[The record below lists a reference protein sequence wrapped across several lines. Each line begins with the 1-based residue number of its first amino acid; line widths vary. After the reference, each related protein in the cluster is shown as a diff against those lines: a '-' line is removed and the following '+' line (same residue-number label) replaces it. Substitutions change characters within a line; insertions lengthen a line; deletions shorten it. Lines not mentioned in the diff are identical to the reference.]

1 MRKKI
6 SLRKKIAQHP
16 SYFAPGSSSDVALLF
31 KTKGIMKYNEI
42 LKEENLVLNHE
53 GARAFRMTPEMELYT
68 AAVTSALS
76 GKFYESP
83 KEFVERISTLV
94 GKVDPMFTAQL
105 AVYTR
110 TVMNLRS
117 IPLLLIVELAKV
129 HSGDDLVSR
138 AVGRTVLRA
147 DEITELLMCYQW
159 RNPAP
164 GIKKLGK
171 LSRQIQN
178 GLKESFNRFDE
189 YQFAKYDRDSEV
201 KLKDALFL
209 VHPKA
214 KDAAQQEIFDK
225 IVAGTLQTPYTW
237 ETQLSALGQQDF
249 DSPKAKKAAVKA
261 LWEELLDSGKL
272 GYMALLRNLRNILQ
286 AEVSHGHVKRLC
298 ARLAD
303 PEQVAKSRQ
312 LPFRFLSA
320 YREMKGV
327 QSAHTARF
335 LSALEKAVKA
345 SVENMEGFDANTN
358 VLVAADVSGSM
369 QRAVSP
375 KSSVQNFDIGILLSM
390 LLKSKCASVVSG
402 MFGDTWKVVNLPQDS
417 ILENTLEMHRREGEV
432 GYSTNGYKV
441 IEWLISNKVRMDK
454 VMIFTDCQMW
464 DSEHRGYYLSDK
476 EISDSWHK
484 YKAMYPEAKLYLF
497 DLAGYGQA
505 PLKLAEPDVFLIAG
519 WSEKVFDVM
528 DAVDRGEDA
537 LSEIRKI
544 VL

>member
-1 MRKKI
+1 
-6 SLRKKIAQHP
+6 
-16 SYFAPGSSSDVALLF
+16 
-31 KTKGIMKYNEI
+31 MKYNEI
-42 LKEENLVLNHE
+42 LKEENHVLNHE

-94 GKVDPMFTAQL
+94 GKVDPMFVAQL

-117 IPLLLIVELAKV
+117 IPLLLLVELAKV
-129 HSGDDLVSR
+129 HSGEDLVSR
-138 AVGRTVLRA
+138 AVSKTVLRA

-159 RNPAP
+159 RNPSS
-164 GIKKLGK
+164 GVKKLGK

-178 GLKESFNRFDE
+178 GLKDAFNRFDE

-225 IVAGTLQTPYTW
+225 IVAGTLETPYTW
-237 ETQLSALGQQDF
+237 ETQLSALGRQHF
-249 DSPKAKKAAVKA
+249 DSPEAKKAAVKA

-286 AEVSHGHVKRLC
+286 AEVSPEHVERLC
-298 ARLAD
+298 TRLAD
-303 PEQVAKSRQ
+303 PEQVAKSKQ

-320 YREMKGV
+320 YREMKSV
-327 QSAHTARF
+327 QSVHTARI

-345 SVENMEGFDANTN
+345 SVENMEGFDASTN

-369 QRAVSP
+369 QCSVSP

-402 MFGDTWKVVNLPQDS
+402 MFGDTWKVLNLPQES
-417 ILENTLEMHRREGEV
+417 ILANTLEMHRREGEV

-441 IEWLISNKVRMDK
+441 IDWLIANKVRMDK

-464 DSEHRGYYLSDK
+464 NSERRGYYRADK

-484 YKAMYPEAKLYLF
+484 YKVMYPEAKLYLF

-505 PLKLAEPDVFLIAG
+505 PLNLAEPDVYLIAG
-519 WSEKVFDVM
+519 WNEKVFDVM
-528 DAVDRGEDA
+528 DAVDKGEDA